1 MLRGIAVI
9 MKIYILP
16 VEDLLQPKQQGFLYP
31 KHNSDYGVEQDFEL
45 YLRNNNYLVTERWTD
60 ADWHYLPIYWTRWHL
75 QHDYGRLGLDL
86 LQNKVNNIIIDSD
99 KTFTICQYD
108 DGPKVNLGNSIEFL
122 ASRKGSVGMDIPL
135 LCNPHH
141 SGFNLRRPFLA
152 SFVGRLN
159 THPIRMEM
167 KESLANHNDIYIS
180 EDDLSPKEYANLIT
194 KSYVALAPRG
204 YGGSSFRFFEAMQLG
219 VAPALFGEVDTR
231 PFKQFIN
238 WDDFSFY
245 SKYPQEFLE
254 QLLGISRSE
263 LKKMGKIAK
272 HVYLNKLAYQK
283 WPKLVLAE
291 LEKN

>member
-1 MLRGIAVI
+1 

-16 VEDLLQPKQQGFLYP
+16 VEDLLQPKQQSFLYP
-31 KHNSDYGVEQDFEL
+31 KHNSDYGVEQDFEV
-45 YLRNNNYLVTERWTD
+45 YLKNNSNLITENIAD
-60 ADWHYLPIYWTRWHL
+60 ADWHYLPIFWTRWHL

-86 LQNKVNNIIIDSD
+86 LQNKVNNAIINSN

-108 DGPKVNLGNSIEFL
+108 DGPKVNLGHTVEFL
-122 ASRKGSVGMDIPL
+122 ASRKGAAGVDIPL
-135 LCNPHH
+135 LCDPHH
-141 SGFNLRRPFLA
+141 SSFIMRRPFLA

-159 THPIRMEM
+159 THPIRLKMNEA
-167 KESLANHNDIYIS
+167 LGDQNDIYIS
-180 EDDLSPKEYANLIT
+180 EDDLPTDEYVNLIA

-231 PFKQFIN
+231 PFKQFIQ
-238 WDDFSFY
+238 WDKFSFF
-245 SKYPQEFLE
+245 SKCPHDFLE
-254 QLLGISRSE
+254 QLQGFSRSE

-272 HVYLNKLAYQK
+272 QVYINELAYQK

-291 LEKN
+291 LEKKLT